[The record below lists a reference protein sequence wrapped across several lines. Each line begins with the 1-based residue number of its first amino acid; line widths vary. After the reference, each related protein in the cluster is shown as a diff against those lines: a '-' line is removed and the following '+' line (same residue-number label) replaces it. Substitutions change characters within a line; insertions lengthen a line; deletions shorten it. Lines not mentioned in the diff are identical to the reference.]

1 MSDAAVPIGSIAFL
15 SWARQGL
22 AGRLLREGSSTLAG
36 GRLQLP
42 LRLRVAAGSGPE
54 APTDSALID
63 MPVSFHGPTDVVGI
77 DARQVI
83 RCEPV
88 ALASSFEPNLFASI
102 EFDRPDLPWMF
113 SPTAPL
119 DDAKDR
125 WQPWIT
131 LIVVSK
137 GVASVQHAAGTS
149 QPLPSIDCPVS
160 ELPPLDEAWAWA
172 HVQINQGSDV
182 KTVADLLAQGA
193 QSLSRLVAPRRLDE
207 LTTYVACVVPTY
219 ELGRRAGLGLP
230 SSAAELQDLAL
241 DPAWPKPSE
250 AQPDRRVV
258 LPVYY
263 HWEFTT
269 GAAGDFELLAKLL
282 KPRPLPDGVG
292 VLGVNTS
299 RPGWAM
305 PAVDDSS
312 PTGHLSMQGALR
324 PLRAGDIGWPPAEA
338 ISFTAR
344 LTEVLNKP
352 NELETPAGPLIGPPI
367 YGQTYA
373 RSAEVLPDSG
383 TPSWLRDLNLKP
395 EHRIAAGLGA
405 LVVRFEQEPLMS
417 AAWDQLAAYERDNA
431 QRKRQQLSQA
441 VQASLAVRENASR
454 QLQRRSPRQS
464 MALATGATLRRLSRP
479 GTAWQR
485 QRHAMQPSA
494 NDPVVSGLLAGT
506 IKAFAVKRPT
516 QGIVENQPLG
526 RTAAASA
533 APAPTELD
541 VFAPEFGTPMSE
553 LLADYFPR
561 FLLPGM
567 DRIERN
573 SIALLETNAAFVEA
587 FMVGLNHEMGRE
599 LLWRR
604 FPTDLRGS
612 YFRTFWN
619 RGVRSGAPA
628 GDAPRDITSIADWC
642 KPPVTALGTHSP
654 KGAAD
659 DPYSSVFLIRGDLL
673 QRYPRAAIYI
683 QRAAW
688 QQGLRVLADE
698 KMLPSFHVAGPP
710 GIVMVGF
717 DRSTEMLR
725 GKDDETT
732 GDAGWFFVLQ
742 ELPGEPR
749 FGLDAATDRFGQ
761 DPAAWR
767 DLSWSDV
774 AADRSALA
782 SMRYLPIGAKAEG
795 LPLPVAAGANPTIAS
810 WGSCSS
816 EMALITQQLPAR
828 LAIHARS
835 WLDIG

>member
-63 MPVSFHGPTDVVGI
+63 MPISFHGPTDVVGI
-77 DARQVI
+77 DPRQVI
-83 RCEPV
+83 RCEPI

-119 DDAKDR
+119 ADAPDR

-137 GVASVQHAAGTS
+137 GVANVQPAVGTS

-160 ELPPLDEAWAWA
+160 ELLPLDEAWAWA

-219 ELGRRAGLGLP
+219 ELGRRAGLGVP

-241 DPAWPKPSE
+241 VPAWPKPSE
-250 AQPDRRVV
+250 AQPDIRAV

-269 GAAGDFELLAKLL
+269 GSAGDFELLAGLL

-305 PAVDDSS
+305 PAVDESS

-324 PLRAGDIGWPPAEA
+324 PWRAGDISWPPAEA
-338 ISFTAR
+338 SSFTTR

-352 NELETPAGPLIGPPI
+352 NELATPAGPLIGPPI

-373 RSAEVLPDSG
+373 RSAEVPPDPG

-405 LVVRFEQEPLMS
+405 LVVRFEQEPLMA

-441 VQASLAVRENASR
+441 VQASLAVRENAST

-464 MALATGATLRRLSRP
+464 TALATDITLRRLSRP

-485 QRHAMQPSA
+485 QRHALRPPM
-494 NDPVVSGLLAGT
+494 NDPAVSGLLAGT
-506 IKAFAVKRPT
+506 IKAFAAKRPT

-526 RTAAASA
+526 RSAAASA

-573 SIALLETNAAFVEA
+573 SIAILETTAAFVEA

-612 YFRTFWN
+612 CFRTFWD
-619 RGVRSGAPA
+619 RGVRSGTPTAEAPK
-628 GDAPRDITSIADWC
+628 DITPIAGW
-642 KPPVTALGTHSP
+642 PSNSALGTHSP
-654 KGAAD
+654 TGNASDSEA
-659 DPYSSVFLIRGDLL
+659 SVFLIRGDLL
-673 QRYPRAAIYI
+673 QRYPRAVLYI
-683 QRAAW
+683 QRAVW
-688 QQGLRVLADE
+688 SQGARVLGDGE
-698 KMLPSFHVAGPP
+698 RLPSFHVAGPP

-717 DRSTEMLR
+717 DLAANTLR
-725 GKDDETT
+725 GADDETT

-774 AADRSALA
+774 AADRDALA
-782 SMRYLPIGAKAEG
+782 SIRYLPVGAKAEG
-795 LPLPVAAGANPTIAS
+795 LSLPIAAQANPTYAS

-835 WLDIG
+835 WLDVV